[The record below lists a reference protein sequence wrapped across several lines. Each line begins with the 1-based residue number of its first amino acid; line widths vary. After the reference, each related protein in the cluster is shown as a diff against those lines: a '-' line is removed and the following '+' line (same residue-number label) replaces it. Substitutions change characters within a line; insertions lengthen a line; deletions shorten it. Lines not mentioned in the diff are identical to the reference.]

1 MDGFLAG
8 IISVAAALVGVALIT
23 TLVKNGDGTASLINS
38 VTGGFAK
45 DLSAA
50 QGNNTGY

>member
-8 IISVAAALVGVALIT
+8 LIAVATGLVGVALIA
-23 TLVKNGDGTASLINS
+23 TLVKNGDGSASLINA

-50 QGNNTGY
+50 QGNSVL